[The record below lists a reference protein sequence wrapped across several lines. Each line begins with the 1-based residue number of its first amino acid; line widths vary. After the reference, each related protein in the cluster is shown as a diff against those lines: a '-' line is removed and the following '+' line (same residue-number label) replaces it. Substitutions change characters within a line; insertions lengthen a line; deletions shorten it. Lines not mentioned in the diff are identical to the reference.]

1 MSEMELGPNGG
12 LMYCMEYLADNI
24 DWLEDALDDLGP
36 DEYII
41 FDCPGQVE
49 LYSHSPAMGQIVSE
63 LQRLD
68 FRVCAAYLLDSQF
81 VVDPVKFVSGLLCCL
96 NAMISLELPHVNVL
110 SKCDLLR
117 SRRALSTFLDAD
129 TSELSHMLQCGTSPK
144 LYRLNSS
151 ICELIDE
158 WNMVQFL
165 PLDPKEPDTVEMIL
179 AQVDNAIQYHDG
191 VEPRAADDV

>member
-1 MSEMELGPNGG
+1 
-12 LMYCMEYLADNI
+12 
-24 DWLEDALDDLGP
+24 
-36 DEYII
+36 
-41 FDCPGQVE
+41 
-49 LYSHSPAMGQIVSE
+49 
-63 LQRLD
+63 
-68 FRVCAAYLLDSQF
+68 
-81 VVDPVKFVSGLLCCL
+81 
-96 NAMISLELPHVNVL
+96 
-110 SKCDLLR
+110 
-117 SRRALSTFLDAD
+117 
-129 TSELSHMLQCGTSPK
+129 MLQCGTSPK